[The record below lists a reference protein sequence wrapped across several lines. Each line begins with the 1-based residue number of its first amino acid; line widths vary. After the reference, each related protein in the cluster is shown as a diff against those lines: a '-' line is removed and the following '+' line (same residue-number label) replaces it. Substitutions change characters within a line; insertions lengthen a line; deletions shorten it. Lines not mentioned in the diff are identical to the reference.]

1 MTFKVVGG
9 TWADDTTEKT
19 LDVSRYK
26 DEDLA
31 LTLQKSDIPQ
41 GTPDSSHTSAG
52 EWDEDPNE
60 YISNRTIT
68 SAKTFTFTFPEK
80 TLATVTTAPDAVN
93 PIYNGSAQALVT
105 AGAAEG
111 GRMYY
116 ALGANETTAPT
127 DGWSTDIPTGTNAET
142 YYVWY
147 KAQGDAAHLDTEP
160 KPVSAGITPKA
171 ATVTASAQTVKE
183 GESIQ
188 TGTQW
193 ATLTDALSGHTL
205 GAVTLTAENGKI
217 VPSAAKILDAKGNDV
232 TGNYT
237 LSYQPGALTALGKIS
252 HTVTFKVVN
261 GAWDDG
267 TNADKTATLTGFA
280 GDTLKLAAEQIPA
293 VGTKPGDAFKAGAW
307 DVTPSTDAEI
317 TADKTY
323 TYTYALRDAYLV
335 TVTNDGHGTGSASP
349 NSGYEGTEVLL
360 TAAPKEGYKLKE
372 WQVVSGGVT
381 IEDNKFKLGAANV
394 EIKAVFEAQPTGS
407 HAGETKTLPGAPVIQ
422 CSNMQEVVE
431 SIIAAIQKR
440 EMPDAQVLVLFISA
454 PLSMDQIPAEDRA
467 ALEQLQKD
475 AGYTGIVPFDITLM
489 LNVNGQDV
497 AEVHE
502 TNIPVKFSVGMM
514 ENLLGTPRTFALV
527 NVHNGAAKIL
537 PTTRRGNF
545 LDGASSEFSTYA
557 IAYKDEETPAA
568 TPTVTPTPAPTST
581 PAPVIDPAK
590 FDDVAVPSDSFTFKK
605 VWQGDSEKSIDF
617 TLYKIDGS
625 VYHHGFDKKIVSNRE
640 WQYNAWFFEPAAC
653 YVIEKPIPGYQ
664 TKYVNVGVYEHIT
677 DRCCDS
683 GTIINKKI
691 PKTGDEEPLL
701 LWAWMI
707 ALGAVGLGAALVI
720 GKKRTARK

>member
-93 PIYNGSAQALVT
+93 PIYNGSAQALAE

-111 GRMYY
+111 GEMRY
-116 ALGANETTAPT
+116 ALGTETAPGT
-127 DGWSTDIPTGTNAET
+127 DWSDAIPERTDAET

-147 KAQGDAAHLDTEP
+147 KAQGDAAHLDSEP

-193 ATLTDALSGHTL
+193 ATLTDALSGHIL

-232 TGNYT
+232 TGNYAVTYTPAT
-237 LSYQPGALTALGKIS
+237 LTTLGKIS

-261 GAWDDG
+261 GSWDDG
-267 TNADKTATLTGFA
+267 TNADKTATLTGLE
-280 GDTLKLAAEQIPA
+280 GDTLKLTAEQIPA
-293 VGTKPGDAFKAGAW
+293 VGGKPNGALKAGSW
-307 DVTPSTDAEI
+307 DVTPNPDTVI
-317 TADKTY
+317 TEATTY

-335 TVTNDGHGTGSASP
+335 TVTNDGHGAGSASP

-360 TAAPKEGYKLKE
+360 TAA
-372 WQVVSGGVT
+372 
-381 IEDNKFKLGAANV
+381 
-394 EIKAVFEAQPTGS
+394 
-407 HAGETKTLPGAPVIQ
+407 
-422 CSNMQEVVE
+422 
-431 SIIAAIQKR
+431 
-440 EMPDAQVLVLFISA
+440 
-454 PLSMDQIPAEDRA
+454 
-467 ALEQLQKD
+467 
-475 AGYTGIVPFDITLM
+475 
-489 LNVNGQDV
+489 
-497 AEVHE
+497 
-502 TNIPVKFSVGMM
+502 
-514 ENLLGTPRTFALV
+514 
-527 NVHNGAAKIL
+527 
-537 PTTRRGNF
+537 
-545 LDGASSEFSTYA
+545 
-557 IAYKDEETPAA
+557 
-568 TPTVTPTPAPTST
+568 
-581 PAPVIDPAK
+581 
-590 FDDVAVPSDSFTFKK
+590 
-605 VWQGDSEKSIDF
+605 
-617 TLYKIDGS
+617 
-625 VYHHGFDKKIVSNRE
+625 
-640 WQYNAWFFEPAAC
+640 
-653 YVIEKPIPGYQ
+653 PIPGYQ

-677 DRCCDS
+677 DRCCDG

-701 LWAWMI
+701 LWAGMI
-707 ALGAVGLGAALVI
+707 ALGALGLTAALVI